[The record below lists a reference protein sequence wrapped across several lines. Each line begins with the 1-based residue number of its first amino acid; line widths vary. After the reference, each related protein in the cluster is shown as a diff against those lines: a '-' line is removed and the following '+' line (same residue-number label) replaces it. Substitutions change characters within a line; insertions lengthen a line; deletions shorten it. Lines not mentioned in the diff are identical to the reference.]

1 MRKRIGNNQPII
13 IPGPSDVEQIK
24 MAEDDEKETKES
36 QSQRKMKGEIPKWSE
51 TCIGFWSKDYKEIP
65 GKDTEE
71 KRRCR
76 GISILRLNKVN
87 RKHFYISE

>member
-1 MRKRIGNNQPII
+1 
-13 IPGPSDVEQIK
+13 

-65 GKDTEE
+65 GKDPEE

-87 RKHFYISE
+87 RKHFYIGE